1 MELQGKVAIEYM
13 KEKKLKVAFYCRVG
27 NPADIGM
34 AVRRIPNHDDSCE
47 TISLAGKHHKKRCAE
62 STE

>member
-1 MELQGKVAIEYM
+1 M

-47 TISLAGKHHKKRCAE
+47 VITFAGQKAMEEVLGSVEPYLSCE
-62 STE
+62 L